1 MAAAVLSAVSQSEA
15 GTSGFSCAFTATATD
30 SRLNRCGNKRAREA
44 GVDVAM
50 PSRRSAPTVW
60 VPKPYSSSRRKARSW
75 PKSVAEAEWETDCPS
90 ARGRSWSPVGTS
102 PVVHAPP
109 RRAKSLS
116 PAVTMLV
123 LHSGMVTTTPAAA
136 RMRRPVDGDSDPAH
150 QESAS
155 TVKWEGLVKHRI
167 SQSVTME
174 LFGISV
180 SVPHDLI
187 ESFPPTLFVSALQP
201 AEACQLEDTVELQG
215 CFIGTTAEHQATI
228 TKMGDMSM
236 VVEVELQ
243 DCRLWILPR
252 RFQATDRW
260 AFSCLAQ
267 RSI

>member
-1 MAAAVLSAVSQSEA
+1 M
-15 GTSGFSCAFTATATD
+15 
-30 SRLNRCGNKRAREA
+30 
-44 GVDVAM
+44 
-50 PSRRSAPTVW
+50 
-60 VPKPYSSSRRKARSW
+60 
-75 PKSVAEAEWETDCPS
+75 
-90 ARGRSWSPVGTS
+90 
-102 PVVHAPP
+102 
-109 RRAKSLS
+109 
-116 PAVTMLV
+116 
-123 LHSGMVTTTPAAA
+123 
-136 RMRRPVDGDSDPAH
+136 
-150 QESAS
+150 
-155 TVKWEGLVKHRI
+155 KHRI

-252 RFQATDRW
+252 RFQATDRL